1 MMKLGRFIVDT
12 HVHAQRHAAGSALKG
27 SKDYSDL
34 GRAIQ
39 GIDAYDN
46 SARLLYDMECY
57 GVDMCILEPAFGM
70 SNEINVELVK
80 KYPDKFVAN
89 CQAGTKHTRD
99 RVAAGEIQWSIEVV
113 LEELEEL
120 LKTGNYVGIGEG
132 IPAGKAIT
140 VRDGYP
146 VYNDEHA
153 LIREMMMITDLAR
166 SYKVPVRYH
175 SGTNVGYEGAYHSH
189 PWNFNPL
196 WAHDLAISFPD
207 VPIIMEHGGIEGW
220 WGESLYEGCLHVA
233 ASHKNVYLETG
244 RFWTELYYKCLDD
257 PNIGPEKLIW
267 GTDWGASLPIQT
279 NRSQHLP
286 RTFTEQVR
294 KDGIVRHQVDIWGWS
309 LKQLAR
315 LDISQDD
322 LNLILGGNAVHI
334 YNLRNPGGLTR
345 MFKFVD

>member
-1 MMKLGRFIVDT
+1 
-12 HVHAQRHAAGSALKG
+12 
-27 SKDYSDL
+27 
-34 GRAIQ
+34 
-39 GIDAYDN
+39 
-46 SARLLYDMECY
+46 
-57 GVDMCILEPAFGM
+57 
-70 SNEINVELVK
+70 
-80 KYPDKFVAN
+80 
-89 CQAGTKHTRD
+89 
-99 RVAAGEIQWSIEVV
+99 
-113 LEELEEL
+113 
-120 LKTGNYVGIGEG
+120 
-132 IPAGKAIT
+132 
-140 VRDGYP
+140 
-146 VYNDEHA
+146 
-153 LIREMMMITDLAR
+153 MITDLAR

-196 WAHDLAISFPD
+196 WAHDIAISFPD

-257 PNIGPEKLIW
+257 PNIGPEKLVW

-279 NRSQHLP
+279 NRSSHLP

-294 KDGIVRHQVDIWGWS
+294 KDGIVRHQVDVWGWS
-309 LKQLAR
+309 LKQLER

-322 LNLILGGNAVHI
+322 LNLILGGNAVRI

-345 MFKFVD
+345 MFKPVE